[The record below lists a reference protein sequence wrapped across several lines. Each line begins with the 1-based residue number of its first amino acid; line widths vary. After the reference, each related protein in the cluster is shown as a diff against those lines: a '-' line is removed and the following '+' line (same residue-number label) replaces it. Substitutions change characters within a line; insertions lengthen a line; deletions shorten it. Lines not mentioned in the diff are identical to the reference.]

1 MKVLL
6 DIYSAPQG
14 PENERELLASLDVTA
29 NTGSERAA
37 VLAGARDQYGPAC
50 AYFWHDCGHNENRPC
65 TRLPAVLRRLTDEP
79 N

>member
-29 NTGSERAA
+29 NTGPERAA
-37 VLAGARDQYGPAC
+37 ALATAQDQYGPTC
-50 AYFWHDCGHNENRPC
+50 AYFWHDCGHDEGKAC
-65 TRLPAVLRRLTDEP
+65 TRLPAV
-79 N
+79 